1 MGWESVVKTVNEKKA
16 THTGP
21 EKKQVNKSGWEGI
34 VHTVNS
40 RARYSLTDIHGKQYG
55 PVSYS
60 AVKAIKETTPANR
73 KIYKYTPVNE
83 QEKKI
88 LESYL
93 DVMAP
98 VLDNG
103 ANTEKSNTSAEKT
116 NEKKS
121 GFGEWL
127 GKNAWAGL
135 GQFNKGLFATLDF
148 LLPTEFLGR
157 YDFISNLNNYYHNAS
172 DKATEEAQKASASRG
187 KGWKTAGDLVSGTT
201 AALPNAI
208 LAVMTAGTSLGTSGL
223 GAGIGAV
230 STSSS
235 TAKLLGDS
243 VKTMTKNPMY
253 WTSFMQ
259 TLGTDYEEAKE
270 RGASDFVAS
279 STAILTSALN
289 AGIEIGGGIEQLP
302 TNLKSGGKKTIL
314 KWAESMVDE
323 GKEEVLQGITTN
335 AMAKLMYDPKA
346 PIFSTTDEKAVVNPM
361 KGVKEFAAGAA
372 VGGILGAGQIGTVKA
387 VNSAQISRTGKF
399 FNKPEI
405 RQVVI
410 DTGLE
415 SPKNTEAYKLAN
427 KINAKKG
434 KVSDFELGKLYLA
447 NVEQINSENQMQT
460 EVTERITTT
469 PKTKQSFAGNV
480 ADLHNRTQLMSDRQ
494 NNAMTKEAAK
504 KILSTTILSQ
514 RGKNISLEQAEDVIQ
529 SVTNRSRSRMEN
541 VISPDGKVTID
552 EAKMLDANLEFL
564 SSPEQLIDIQYFRK
578 YADTFAESLQARGSS
593 EFQNMMKYTD
603 DAAGD
608 IANYALKRFVPS
620 GYSSQAARALEIYGN
635 GYKEILQDA
644 GNSAYIAKLRL
655 YKEAPLMSAQ
665 ISALKEGD
673 LNRVFSIAKDQRQR
687 EEIYRQY
694 KSGDTIQLSDGTPV
708 IQGEQGEVYAFGE
721 NAFRLADMTGIEPV
735 SMLFGDE
742 LVPMLRVERSEIPAQ
757 VQERNQQES
766 NVTLPQNQSV
776 NYIHGDRYYKNS
788 DSRKGNKIA
797 KSDADGIMGVNEVH
811 SAQQVNNGTEEV
823 LNHAVKTQ
831 RMEENHGERE
841 YQERKIVQ
849 RYEQARKKG
858 KFGAENRLDNNQ
870 QSDAPRGGESH
881 RAAETGISG
890 EIQKQLSKTLYHGT
904 NADIGSF
911 VPSYVDMG
919 IHFGTREQAQN
930 RISNAEHPKFVAAK
944 LNIKNPLY
952 VREDIFGERTPQEYL
967 DGLMEFAELTEEEKD
982 SLYQYYNAY
991 EENNIEELAYES
1003 LDNKIGDK
1011 TKNIVWNADNDG
1023 IYTTL
1028 SLIDESGQDHPIP
1041 RMEMISYAEA
1051 MQVLD
1056 AEDTIA
1062 LIRRQK
1068 ISAQGEEQLRR
1079 LAVDKLTS
1087 IEADYL
1093 RLRNLEKAI
1102 QSLGYD
1108 GLVYPNDNEGAGL
1121 SFAVFDNE
1129 QIEKVDNNKNDN
1141 KYLKGEINKKA
1152 WGKAKEQKKSIKSI
1166 PEIVRYISETFDIP
1180 ISTGNISQREALGIY
1195 KQKAR
1200 TIRTRIADALPVI
1213 SHEFGHFLDQ
1223 KYGFSESK
1231 YLDEIVKNADKSFL
1245 ALYSKKEQPGEA
1257 VAEFMREY
1265 LVDPKKIRKKCPN
1278 FTSEFVEALE
1288 KGGDLKDL
1296 ETVVSFVSEYMSA
1309 EFSDKVDAA
1318 IANRQKNNTT
1328 DIKNWFDD
1336 IRRRVYTDIVD
1347 SFAPQKDMMQ
1357 YVEELTGEAAKGQKN
1372 AFVLATNSRN
1382 ADQIANY
1389 ILLHGM
1395 TDLDG
1400 NVGIGKSFID
1410 CIKDIAP
1417 KDLPAFD
1424 RYLVLRHALEWLEPK
1439 NGKVKRVFA
1448 DDSLQD
1454 TEKIREEIAK
1464 MDNDFPKMREAA
1476 ENLYEFQRNIMKNFL
1491 VDSGGMSNDFMK
1503 YLNEIYPYYVPFYR
1517 DVKSG
1522 ISKVKGSFA
1531 NQRLP
1536 LSRAKG
1542 GGESILSP
1550 LESIVHNTNKF
1561 VKFALRNRVMQ
1572 VWAEYA
1578 DNIDGFGKI
1587 IEQVPPDMMP
1597 RSVNVLAEKKKAEEL
1612 LSKTFDVDDV
1622 LSISEI
1628 MDEVFGDSVTG
1639 FSPIADARKHIVS
1652 VLRDGKMSYYQIH
1665 DDLLYRSLSE
1675 LAPGQ
1680 LHPILRFSQLVM
1692 TPMKILTTS
1701 LNPLFSGSNAMR
1713 DFQTAY
1719 YNSNTNNPLKFAYD
1733 YVKAIKQILDKSED
1747 YHRYMAL
1754 GGGHASELSANRD
1767 MMKKAL
1773 REIALK
1779 DKGKAT
1785 RFVKALWN
1793 PIQLV
1798 AEFND
1803 IIEQVPR
1810 FSEFLNEI
1818 HMTGDV
1824 QNAIYKAD
1832 DITTNFKRSGKTG
1845 RALNAVIMYNNA
1857 AVQGLDRMIR
1867 SFKDAEPKEA
1877 FKRAL
1882 KYLLSGI
1889 ITTAML
1895 AWWNHRN
1902 DKQGY
1907 ENLSAYM
1914 KDNFYPVSIGNGKF
1928 LKIPKAREHGIL
1940 SSVIER
1946 AVDYAFGDEEAFYEF
1961 GGYMAQMLLPPMLP
1975 NSYEDIPDMI
1985 HSVAGSTIVGPF
1997 IDIGFNKDFKG
2008 TPIVSGTYEDTVD
2021 EKQYNGRTSMT
2032 AYWLGQI
2039 LHQSPL
2045 EIDHVISGSTGIL
2058 GQINKSLLPM
2068 NSTERDWTLGM
2079 RSRFIADSSYS
2090 TDVLNKIYNRREET
2104 NYEYQLNP
2112 TVENALKNEKYASAA
2127 SYITKMN
2134 HLIQKLP
2141 EEKQAQERLALLEI
2155 IKDMNMNISSLDK
2168 QIINAIGE
2176 NEGEWDFIVT
2186 SLPTPVLSYTKN
2198 KKKYTYELSPSE
2210 YSDYITDIE
2219 KGIEAER
2226 EKMMRSSK
2234 FRSASPEE
2242 KSALLKNSRSE
2253 VFSDMKEKYIKKY
2266 MKR

>member
-1 MGWESVVKTVNEKKA
+1 MGWESVVETVNKKKNNQ
-16 THTGP
+16 
-21 EKKQVNKSGWEGI
+21 KKTAEDQSHMGNKSQGGGWDG
-34 VHTVNS
+34 VVRTVNS
-40 RARYSLTDIHGKQYG
+40 RPQYTLTDIYGKQYG

-60 AVKAIKETTPANR
+60 AVKAIRETTPANR

-83 QEKKI
+83 QEKNI
-88 LESYL
+88 LDSYL
-93 DVMAP
+93 KVMSP
-98 VLDNG
+98 VLD
-103 ANTEKSNTSAEKT
+103 ASDNTTKSNAVDG
-116 NEKKS
+116 KS
-121 GFGEWL
+121 NGQKAGFGEWL

-172 DKATEEAQKASASRG
+172 DKATEEAQKASTSRG

-208 LAVMTAGTSLGTSGL
+208 LAAMTAGTSLGGSAL
-223 GAGIGAV
+223 GAGIEAV

-235 TAKLLGDS
+235 AAAILGNT
-243 VKTMTKNPMY
+243 VRTMTKNPMY

-259 TLGTDYEEAKE
+259 TVGTDYEEAKE
-270 RGASDFVAS
+270 RGASDFVAG

-302 TNLKSGGKKTIL
+302 KNLKSGGKRTIL

-346 PIFSTTDEKAVVNPM
+346 PILSITDEKAIINPV

-372 VGGILGAGQIGTVKA
+372 VGGILGAGQIGAVKA

-405 RQVVI
+405 RQAVI

-415 SPKNTEAYKLAN
+415 SPKDTEAYKLAN

-447 NVEQINSENQMQT
+447 NVEQINSENQMQDD
-460 EVTERITTT
+460 VQERITTA
-469 PKTKQSFAGNV
+469 PKTEQFFVGNT
-480 ADLHNRTQLMSDRQ
+480 ADLHNKTQLMSDRQ
-494 NNAMTKEAAK
+494 NYAMKKDAAK
-504 KILSTTILSQ
+504 KILSAAISSQ
-514 RGKNISLEQAEDVIQ
+514 RGKNISLEQAEDAIQ
-529 SVTNRSRSRMEN
+529 SVTNRSKFRIQN
-541 VISPDGKVTID
+541 VISPDGNVKID
-552 EAKMLDANLEFL
+552 EAKILDANFEFL

-608 IANYALKRFVPS
+608 IANYALKQFVPS
-620 GYSSQAARALEIYGN
+620 GYSPQAARALEIYGN

-673 LNRVFSIAKDQRQR
+673 LNRVFSIAKDQRQG
-687 EEIYRQY
+687 EEIYQQY
-694 KSGDTIQLSDGTPV
+694 KNGNTVQLSDGTPV
-708 IQGEQGEVYAFGE
+708 IQGEHGEVYAFGE
-721 NAFRLADMTGIEPV
+721 NAFRLANMTGIEPV
-735 SMLFGDE
+735 SMLIGEE
-742 LVPMLRVERSEIPAQ
+742 LVPMLRAERSEIPAQ
-757 VQERNQQES
+757 VQERTQQES
-766 NVTLPQNQSV
+766 NVNHT
-776 NYIHGDRYYKNS
+776 HGDRYYKNP
-788 DSRKGNKIA
+788 DSRKENKIA
-797 KSDADGIMGVNEVH
+797 KTDTDGIMGVNEVH
-811 SAQQVNNGTEEV
+811 SAQQVNNGTEDV
-823 LNHAVKTQ
+823 LNQEIKTQ
-831 RMEENHGERE
+831 RMEENHGERAH
-841 YQERKIVQ
+841 QERKIVQ

-870 QSDAPRGGESH
+870 QFDTRAGRESH
-881 RAAETGISG
+881 RAAETGVSG

-904 NADIGSF
+904 NADIKSF
-911 VPSYVDMG
+911 VPSYVDLG

-1011 TKNIVWNADNDG
+1011 TKKIVWNADNDG

-1028 SLIDESGQDHPIP
+1028 SLMDESGQEHPIP

-1102 QSLGYD
+1102 QYLGYD

-1257 VAEFMREY
+1257 VAEFMKDY
-1265 LVDPKKIRKKCPN
+1265 LADPKEIRKKCPN
-1278 FTSEFVEALE
+1278 FTKEFVEALE

-1372 AFVLATNSRN
+1372 AYVLATNSRN

-1448 DDSLQD
+1448 DDNLQD
-1454 TEKIREEIAK
+1454 TEKIRKEIAK

-1476 ENLYEFQRNIMKNFL
+1476 ENLYEYQRNIMKNFL

-1692 TPMKILTTS
+1692 TPMKVLTTS

-1733 YVKAIKQILDKSED
+1733 YVKAIRQILDKSED

-1779 DKGKAT
+1779 DKGKAA
-1785 RFVKALWN
+1785 RFVNALLN
-1793 PIQLV
+1793 SVQLV

-1818 HMTGDV
+1818 NRTGDV

-1889 ITTAML
+1889 ITTAIL

-1914 KDNFYPVSIGNGKF
+1914 KNNFYPVSIGNGKF

-1946 AVDYAFGDEEAFYEF
+1946 TVDYAFGDEEAFYEF

-1985 HSVAGSTIVGPF
+1985 HSVTGNTIVGPF

-2008 TPIVSGTYEDTVD
+2008 TPIVSGAYEDTVD

-2039 LHQSPL
+2039 IHQSPM
-2045 EIDHVISGSTGIL
+2045 EIDHVLSGSTGIL
-2058 GQINKSLLPM
+2058 GQANKALLPM
-2068 NSTERDWTLGM
+2068 NNSERDWTIGL
-2079 RSRFIADSSYS
+2079 RSRFIADSGYS
-2090 TDVLNKIYNRREET
+2090 TDVLNKIYDRRDKT
-2104 NYEYQLNP
+2104 NHEYQLNP

-2127 SYITKMN
+2127 SYITRMN
-2134 HLIQKLP
+2134 QLIQKLP
-2141 EEKQAQERLALLEI
+2141 EEKQTQERRALLEI
-2155 IKDMNMNISSLDK
+2155 IKDRNMNISSLDK
-2168 QIINAIGE
+2168 QIINAVGE

-2226 EKMMRSSK
+2226 EKMIRSSE
-2234 FRSASPEE
+2234 FRNASPEE